1 VPDLWNRRDILGAG
15 IITGAAI
22 ALRPIAISGEV
33 PSTLRLEDRMTPY
46 PATRYRPYVSNRA
59 AGPSASAWVQIDLG
73 SAASID
79 ALRFY
84 PNFDDA
90 RKSIGF
96 PVRMRVEGADS
107 PTFDSA
113 SLLFDSGVADLPEP
127 GDRISYLSVSSARP
141 VRYIRVTGTSLR
153 PIKKAEGGA
162 AASYGISFAKVE
174 VIAGGRDVAEGRPVS
189 ADPATANP
197 MDLAQLTRKPRPV
210 GEGILTDNPQNVIDP
225 RTWRRVSNRAE
236 VPRSGVELGDGVLR
250 EAMQNNI
257 DYLLSS
263 FSVDEMLR
271 PFRER
276 AGKPVL
282 SGLRPPIQ
290 FWDTDL
296 PGSSAGRFLMG
307 AANTLRWQQHEE
319 LRRRMNAIVD
329 GIADCRQSD
338 GYIMAYP
345 EDTILHSERA
355 GYTRAW
361 VTHGLLE
368 AGYTGHPKA
377 FELLRGYYDWFDRC
391 QYLRKLLRGTAQG
404 VQGMVASTRIYLSP
418 VGRPEDIEIVQR
430 FFQENYWIDGLARL
444 DETMIW
450 QYPYDRPHNYLL
462 TDIEA
467 YFDLYRATGA
477 LRYKDAVEGAWQLYR
492 DNWEHIGGSI
502 AITEFGEFP
511 PKSYRLKAQV
521 EFCETGELC
530 GSSFW
535 AFLNQRFHL
544 LDPDNEAYANE
555 IEKSIYNVGIA
566 NQFDG
571 KGYFYHARLVG
582 KKGDRFVGYC
592 TNSCCE
598 GQGTRLV
605 GSIPEHLYSVVS
617 AGSDPG
623 LYINMF
629 APSTIRWSQRD
640 DRPDEELK
648 LTMKTTFPYDPS
660 VELGIELSSSRRSVI
675 RLRTPSWAIAEMP
688 VRVNGKVAAMGK
700 PGSYVSLDRIWKS
713 GDTVSFTLPVG
724 FHLTRYTGRD
734 QIEGHERYA
743 LEYGPIL
750 LAIVGTDQARLQTSG
765 TTAESFTSQLKA
777 VAGRPL
783 NFTIDGNP
791 DHRYVPYY
799 AIKEETFTCFPVI
812 EKVRAIG

>member
-1 VPDLWNRRDILGAG
+1 
-15 IITGAAI
+15 
-22 ALRPIAISGEV
+22 
-33 PSTLRLEDRMTPY
+33 
-46 PATRYRPYVSNRA
+46 
-59 AGPSASAWVQIDLG
+59 
-73 SAASID
+73 
-79 ALRFY
+79 
-84 PNFDDA
+84 
-90 RKSIGF
+90 
-96 PVRMRVEGADS
+96 
-107 PTFDSA
+107 
-113 SLLFDSGVADLPEP
+113 
-127 GDRISYLSVSSARP
+127 
-141 VRYIRVTGTSLR
+141 
-153 PIKKAEGGA
+153 
-162 AASYGISFAKVE
+162 
-174 VIAGGRDVAEGRPVS
+174 
-189 ADPATANP
+189 
-197 MDLAQLTRKPRPV
+197 
-210 GEGILTDNPQNVIDP
+210 
-225 RTWRRVSNRAE
+225 
-236 VPRSGVELGDGVLR
+236 
-250 EAMQNNI
+250 
-257 DYLLSS
+257 
-263 FSVDEMLR
+263 
-271 PFRER
+271 
-276 AGKPVL
+276 
-282 SGLRPPIQ
+282 
-290 FWDTDL
+290 
-296 PGSSAGRFLMG
+296 
-307 AANTLRWQQHEE
+307 
-319 LRRRMNAIVD
+319 
-329 GIADCRQSD
+329 
-338 GYIMAYP
+338 
-345 EDTILHSERA
+345 
-355 GYTRAW
+355 
-361 VTHGLLE
+361 
-368 AGYTGHPKA
+368 
-377 FELLRGYYDWFDRC
+377 
-391 QYLRKLLRGTAQG
+391 
-404 VQGMVASTRIYLSP
+404 MVASTRIYLSP
-418 VGRPEDIEIVQR
+418 VGRPEDIEVVQR

-724 FHLTRYTGRD
+724 LHLTRYTGRD

-812 EKVRAIG
+812 EKVPTTG